1 MTLNVWSS
9 TFSNWRGSPPWIVHA
24 GLLGVR
30 SSLFQMLSTQNM
42 TSSVVKSSP
51 SDHFNPLRNVK
62 VNSVESSLTVQD
74 SAMLGCGSVMPVLKN
89 NRWSFIGRS
98 MFCPSAGPVN
108 ARYQVPPYLP
118 MPPAGWITNG
128 FSGSLSS
135 TGGRSPA
142 ATMAASI
149 GASLN
154 DDGLGNRFPL
164 PSKIVGQLSLA
175 GSAVMNG
182 ERIGSGV
189 GVTSTTTVCS
199 ATTVCSTT
207 TV

>member
-1 MTLNVWSS
+1 
-9 TFSNWRGSPPWIVHA
+9 
-24 GLLGVR
+24 
-30 SSLFQMLSTQNM
+30 M

-51 SDHFNPLRNVK
+51 SDHFKPLRNVN

-74 SAMLGCGSVMPVLKN
+74 SAMFGCGSVIPVLKN

-118 MPPAGWITNG
+118 IPPAGCTTNG
-128 FSGSLSS
+128 LSGSRSS

-142 ATMAASI
+142 ATNAANI
-149 GASLN
+149 GASLY

-164 PSKIVGQLSLA
+164 ESKMVGQVYADSLD
-175 GSAVMNG
+175 GSSVMNG
-182 ERIGSGV
+182 ERMGSGV
-189 GVTSTTTVCS
+189 GVTSTSTSTC
-199 ATTVCSTT
+199 TCTVCSTT